1 MKKRSMSSHD
11 YWKAREEN
19 NLRHYEEQEQ
29 GYNRKV
35 DDLYQAMIDECNRD
49 IEAFYTKYAKAE
61 GITLAEAKRRAAKLD
76 IEAYGRKAK
85 RYVKE
90 KNFSPQANEEMKLYN
105 MTMKVNRLELL
116 KSELSLEMTAC
127 ADATDKYYSEIFD
140 ERAREAYERQAGVL
154 GKTVPDE
161 KTMDRMADNLV
172 HGSFQNST
180 IDGSYTTFSERI
192 WVNQDALRSAV
203 LTELTRGMIKGLN
216 PRELARSLNKKMKAG
231 RYNAERLM
239 RTELARVQIGAQQ
252 QAISDAGYDSY
263 EFIATE
269 GAHTCDVCRSLDGKR
284 FKLRKMVVGENAPP
298 MHPFCR
304 CSVAAAMSD
313 EEFEKLTGVD
323 PVKLDLKEINKAA
336 KEKIKEE
343 SKGQERERAYIHDDG
358 KRDTGHVNLALVNT
372 KKYHDKFENLSN
384 HKAVNESL
392 YQESMVILGDR
403 NNTEYEDIVAVDAR
417 SGKVLEKNTSA
428 ARFRYKHSCGFT
440 PEQYQG
446 LEKRGKAYEALHNH
460 PNSSV
465 PSRDDIRKL
474 FERDKQMASTICCHN
489 GNVYRM
495 EKLKPN
501 NDIAVLEEKAYTY
514 CKEKYA
520 DYDDEKIEYECSSR
534 MIKMLLRR
542 GYLKFTKR

>member
-1 MKKRSMSSHD
+1 MSSHD

-35 DDLYQAMIDECNRD
+35 DDLYQSMIDECSRD
-49 IEAFYTKYAKAE
+49 IEAFYAKYAKEE
-61 GITLAEAKRRAAKLD
+61 GITLAEAKRRASKLD

-172 HGSFQNST
+172 HGSFQNPT

-203 LTELTRGMIKGLN
+203 MTELTRGIIRGLN

-269 GAHTCDVCRSLDGKR
+269 GAHTCDVCRSLDGKK

-304 CSVAAAMSD
+304 CSVCAAMSD
-313 EEFEKLTGVD
+313 EEFKELTGVD
-323 PVKLDLKEINKAA
+323 PVKMDLKAINQAA
-336 KEKIKEE
+336 VEKYKNDEK
-343 SKGQERERAYIHDDG
+343 S
-358 KRDTGHVNLALVNT
+358 
-372 KKYHDKFENLSN
+372 S
-384 HKAVNESL
+384 
-392 YQESMVILGDR
+392 
-403 NNTEYEDIVAVDAR
+403 AR
-417 SGKVLEKNTSA
+417 YN
-428 ARFRYKHSCGFT
+428 
-440 PEQYQG
+440 
-446 LEKRGKAYEALHNH
+446 KRGDPIFDIFGPAKKSHPKEIERITDEAKRLG
-460 PNSSV
+460 V
-465 PSRDDIRKL
+465 EIRKT
-474 FERDKQMASTICCHN
+474 Q
-489 GNVYRM
+489 
-495 EKLKPN
+495 
-501 NDIAVLEEKAYTY
+501 NDEKAKMAYSPGLH
-514 CKEKYA
+514 KGEPGQLIVSDEDSIGA
-520 DYDDEKIEYECSSR
+520 WLHEEQHMLDDAEDGFLGFAAE
-534 MIKMLLRR
+534 L
-542 GYLKFTKR
+542 

>member
-1 MKKRSMSSHD
+1 MKKRSISSHD

-35 DDLYQAMIDECNRD
+35 DDLYQSMIDECSRD
-49 IEAFYTKYAKAE
+49 IEAFYAKYAKEE

-127 ADATDKYYSEIFD
+127 ADATDKYYSKIFD

-161 KTMDRMADNLV
+161 KTMNRMADNLV
-172 HGSFQNST
+172 HGSFQNPT

-203 LTELTRGMIKGLN
+203 MTELTRGIIRGLN

-269 GAHTCDVCRSLDGKR
+269 GARTCDVCRSLDGKK

-304 CSVAAAMSD
+304 CSVCAAMSD
-313 EEFEKLTGVD
+313 EEFKELTGVD
-323 PVKLDLKEINKAA
+323 PVKLDPGASDKVA
-336 KEKIKEE
+336 KEKITAE
-343 SKGQERERAYIHDDG
+343 SKGQEKERAYIQDDG
-358 KRDTGHVNLALVNT
+358 KKGVGHVNLALVNT
-372 KKYHDKFENLSN
+372 KKYHEKFENLSN

-403 NNTEYEDIVAVDAR
+403 NNTEYEDIVAIDSR
-417 SGKVLEKNTSA
+417 TGKRLEKNTQASLHGKKY
-428 ARFRYKHSCGFT
+428 RCGFS
-440 PEQYQG
+440 PE
-446 LEKRGKAYEALHNH
+446 ETKRLSDRDGYFEVLHNH

-474 FERDKQMASTICCHN
+474 FERDKQIGSTICCHN

-495 EKLKPN
+495 EKLKPYI
-501 NDIAVLEEKAYTY
+501 DVAVFEEKAYTY

-520 DYDDEKIEYECSSR
+520 DYGDEKIEYECSSR
-534 MIKMLLRR
+534 MIKMLSRC